1 MTIYIKTERKKL
13 HEHLKDLGV
22 FEDIDKNQIE
32 IYLVNLKSY
41 WDYEEYFKTNKRT
54 LVTVSSEGVPR
65 YAQPVPEVNFQKENW
80 SVIQKLASEFGLTP
94 KARASIKAEKNKV
107 ELDEFEMLKKGK

>member
-41 WDYEEYFKTNKRT
+41 WDYEEYFKTNNRT
-54 LVTVSSEGVPR
+54 LIVNSAGYS
-65 YAQPVPEVNFQKENW
+65 QQVPEVNFQKENW
-80 SVIQKLASEFGLTP
+80 TVIQKLSSEFGLTP